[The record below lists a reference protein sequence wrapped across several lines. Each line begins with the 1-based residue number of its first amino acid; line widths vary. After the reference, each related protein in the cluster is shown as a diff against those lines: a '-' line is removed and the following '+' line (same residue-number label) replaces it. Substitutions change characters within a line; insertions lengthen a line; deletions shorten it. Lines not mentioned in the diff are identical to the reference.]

1 MTDPDRGVARQAILA
16 DFRRKRLPEM
26 SDRGQEFER
35 YNRYQPV
42 YGRILLLSGK
52 SDKTVL
58 SKRDRSI
65 LSELQRDGR
74 QTMQQ
79 LAEKVG
85 MSSSACWRRVR
96 SLEEEGVIERYAVQV
111 NARKAGFGLSSMTLV
126 SLARHEQKNVD
137 NFVRE
142 VMRHPEVLEC
152 FATSGEADFHLRVVV
167 EDMDAYNRFLDDFIF
182 RLPGVSQ
189 VRSNIV
195 LKEIKADTALPF
207 RDL

>member
-1 MTDPDRGVARQAILA
+1 VGQNVLN
-16 DFRRKRLPEM
+16 RK
-26 SDRGQEFER
+26 
-35 YNRYQPV
+35 
-42 YGRILLLSGK
+42 
-52 SDKTVL
+52 
-58 SKRDRSI
+58 DRSI
-65 LSELQRDGR
+65 LRELQQDSRL
-74 QTMQQ
+74 TVQQ
-79 LAEKVG
+79 LADKVG

-96 SLEEEGVIERYAVQV
+96 ALEQEGVIDRYSVQV

-126 SLARHEQKNVD
+126 SLARHEQKNVE

-142 VMRHPEVLEC
+142 VLRHPEVLEC

-207 RDL
+207 RE